1 MKGCEGYQ
9 LATSRYV
16 DGELKPSQRADL
28 FGHVAKC
35 EQCAWFLE
43 QAIRIRL
50 DLATGQQHQ
59 SANEITPLLMHTP
72 DELAIQSAQRKI
84 LPALMQRLTWPVH
97 RRSISIPVPIAA
109 ATIILLIVG
118 SLALSSLWSRTQTI
132 YVTTFP
138 AVEVR
143 PYTP

>member
-9 LATSRYV
+9 LAASYYV
-16 DGELKPSQRADL
+16 DGELKPSERADL
-28 FGHVAKC
+28 FSHMAKC
-35 EQCAWFLE
+35 ERCAWFLE

-50 DLATGQQHQ
+50 ALATGQQHQ
-59 SANEITPLLMHTP
+59 PAKEIIPLLMHAP
-72 DELAIQSAQRKI
+72 DEPAIRSVQRKI
-84 LPALMQRLTWPVH
+84 MPALMQRLTWSAH
-97 RRSISIPVPIAA
+97 RRRISIPLPIAA
-109 ATIILLIVG
+109 ATIIILIVG
-118 SLALSSLWSRTQTI
+118 SLALSSLWSKTQTI

>member
-1 MKGCEGYQ
+1 MRGCEGYQ
-9 LATSRYV
+9 LAASYYV
-16 DGELKPSQRADL
+16 DGELKPSERADL

-50 DLATGQQHQ
+50 ELATGRQHQ
-59 SANEITPLLMHTP
+59 SAKEIIPLPMHTP
-72 DELAIQSAQRKI
+72 NQPTIQSARRKI
-84 LPALMQRLTWPVH
+84 LPVLMQRLAWSVH
-97 RRSISIPVPIAA
+97 RRRISIPVPIAA
-109 ATIILLIVG
+109 ATIILLIAG
-118 SLALSSLWSRTQTI
+118 SLALSSLWLKTQTI

-143 PYTP
+143 PFTP

>member
-9 LATSRYV
+9 LAASYFV
-16 DGELKPSQRADL
+16 DGELKPSERADM
-28 FGHVAKC
+28 FSHVAKC
-35 EQCAWFLE
+35 ERCAWFLE

-50 DLATGQQHQ
+50 DLATVQQHQ
-59 SANEITPLLMHTP
+59 PAKEITPLLMHTP
-72 DELAIQSAQRKI
+72 DEPAIQGARRKI
-84 LPALMQRLTWPVH
+84 LPALMRRLTWSV
-97 RRSISIPVPIAA
+97 RRRRISIPVPLAA